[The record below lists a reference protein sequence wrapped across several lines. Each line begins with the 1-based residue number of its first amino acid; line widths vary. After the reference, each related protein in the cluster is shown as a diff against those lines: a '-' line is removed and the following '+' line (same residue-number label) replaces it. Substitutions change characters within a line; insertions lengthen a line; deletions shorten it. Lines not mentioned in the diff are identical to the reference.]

1 MIKDLSLKL
10 KFEFLGPIFAK
21 VLHDIRRDV
30 KQEHLKKDR
39 DFVQRYFGKAHLDKV
54 SAEEI
59 FRAYSTEIIQ
69 EGNEDLA
76 GWVVSKWILKHA
88 EMYEYFVS
96 ELSRVN
102 PRFEEI
108 QLLGMDVSK
117 SMAAQAVDRFS
128 LVDTYIFSVIN
139 SVAFPDEIFDHL
151 KKQAQSW
158 HEEQLNKSSSLEQVS
173 IEALVRRHNEE
184 MLKLSDRY
192 EKRLQAVSKK
202 YMQDIDGL
210 KKQLAILQKRLSEK
224 VYC

>member
-10 KFEFLGPIFAK
+10 KFEFLGPVFAK
-21 VLHDIRRDV
+21 VLHDIRKDV

-39 DFVQRYFGKAHLDKV
+39 DFVQRYFDKAHLGKV
-54 SAEEI
+54 SAQEI
-59 FRAYSTEIIQ
+59 FRAYSTEIVQ

-76 GWVVSKWILKHA
+76 SWVVSKWILKHA
-88 EMYEYFVS
+88 EMYEYFVI

-102 PRFEEI
+102 PHFEEI
-108 QLLGMDVSK
+108 QLLAMDVSK
-117 SMAAQAVDRFS
+117 SMAAQAVDRFT

-139 SVAFPDEIFDHL
+139 AVAFPDEIFHHL
-151 KKQAQSW
+151 KEQAQRL
-158 HEEQLNKSSSLEQVS
+158 HEEQLNKSASLDQVS
-173 IEALVRRHNEE
+173 IEELVLRHNEE
-184 MLKLSDRY
+184 ILKLSDRY

-202 YMQDIDGL
+202 YIQDIDGL

>member
-10 KFEFLGPIFAK
+10 KFEFLGPVFGK

-54 SAEEI
+54 SAEDI
-59 FRAYSTEIIQ
+59 LHAYSKEIVQ

-76 GWVVSKWILKHA
+76 SWVVSKWILKHA

-96 ELSRVN
+96 ELSKVN

-108 QLLGMDVSK
+108 QLLAMDVSK
-117 SMAAQAVDRFS
+117 SMAAQAVDRFT

-139 SVAFPDEIFDHL
+139 SVAFPDEIFLHL
-151 KKQAQSW
+151 KDQAQSLN
-158 HEEQLNKSSSLEQVS
+158 EEQLKKSASSDPVS
-173 IEALVRRHNEE
+173 VEELVRRHQEE
-184 MLKLSDRY
+184 IFKLSDRY

-202 YMQDIDGL
+202 YIQDIDGL
-210 KKQLAILQKRLSEK
+210 KKQLALLQKRLSEK